1 MEPNLKPILTPEE
14 IEKTVERIAGEIEAD
29 YASKDPLLIGVLKGA
44 VIFLSDLLRAVKMPL
59 DADFVQTTCYGK
71 RDTPSS
77 EVIVTRDISVE
88 IKGRDIIIV
97 EGIIDR
103 GHTAR
108 ALIEYFGT
116 KGPSSIRLCTLL
128 MRKSTPADIKADY
141 VGIRIGEGFI
151 VGYGMDYKEHYRG
164 LRGLYVLAPEK

>member
-1 MEPNLKPILTPEE
+1 MGPDLKPIFTPEE
-14 IEKTVERIAGEIEAD
+14 IGETVSRIAGEIEAD

-44 VIFLSDLLRAVKMPL
+44 FIFLSDLVRAVKMPL

-71 RDTPSS
+71 RDVPSS
-77 EVIVTRDISVE
+77 EVIVTRDISAE

-116 KGPSSIRLCTLL
+116 KRPSSIRLCALL

-141 VGIRIGEGFI
+141 IGMRIDEGFI

-164 LRGLYVLAPEK
+164 LPGLYVLAPEK

>member
-14 IEKTVERIAGEIEAD
+14 IGKTVERIAAEIEAD
-29 YASKDPLLIGVLKGA
+29 YASRDPLLIGVLKGA
-44 VIFLSDLLRAVKMPL
+44 FIFLSDLLRAVKMPL
-59 DADFVQTTCYGK
+59 DIDFVQTTCYGR

-77 EVIVTRDISVE
+77 EVIVTRDISAE

-108 ALIEYFGT
+108 ALKEYFGT

-128 MRKSTPADIKADY
+128 MRRSTPVDIKVDY
-141 VGIRIGEGFI
+141 VGARIDEGFI

-164 LRGLYVLAPEK
+164 LRGLYTVAPEK